1 MRNISKALRNKAL
14 VCILLLTAF
23 FAFGCSEKKADIKW
37 DVADIVAAK
46 TQPSP
51 SIKANIYVD
60 ATTSMAGFA
69 SNRDSVYNSF
79 LNDLEGAI
87 IAGCKNANI
96 GFYKFGTKT
105 KELERNQFRTF
116 ADQTFY
122 SERGIFE
129 KTNINAVIN
138 AMDSTQVNIIVTDLF
153 QSDGDVNA
161 MIKSIKEGCFA
172 KGIYMGILGIKSD
185 YSGKI
190 YDAKVP
196 SFPFKS
202 EKGNEETYRP
212 FYALIF
218 GDKNNI
224 ERLFEQLKANKGVKE
239 DNFILISK
247 YIVNKFA
254 VSSLTKDKASKD
266 LNING
271 EEDKKGYKQFNF
283 TLKEGGREGAMIA
296 DITFEKVAK
305 AADISEKAVNISV
318 LRKFAAKG
326 QGAPKNGE
334 ESNDITV
341 KEIKVAT
348 GNKINAKLFLT
359 PGEQPGMYSYLVYVQ
374 PSQVNGYILPK
385 WIDDFSSDNPT
396 PKSDAN
402 KTLNLKPFIEGLL
415 NANAAVT
422 QPKIA
427 QMIINVNKL

>member
-1 MRNISKALRNKAL
+1 MRILNTVWSNKAL
-14 VCILLLTAF
+14 IYILLVTALF
-23 FAFGCSEKKADIKW
+23 TSSCSEKKADIKW

-46 TQPSP
+46 TQPES

-87 IAGCKNANI
+87 IAGWKNANI
-96 GFYKFGTKT
+96 GFYKFGTKA
-105 KELERNQFRTF
+105 KELTREQFRTF
-116 ADQTFY
+116 STPSFY
-122 SERGIFE
+122 AEPGIFE
-129 KTNINAVIN
+129 KTNIDSVID
-138 AMDSTQVNIIVTDLF
+138 AMDSKQVNIVVTDLF

-212 FYALIF
+212 FYVLIF

-224 ERLFEQLKANKGVKE
+224 EHLFEQLKASKGVKE
-239 DNFILISK
+239 NNFVLISK

-254 VSSLTKDKASKD
+254 VSLTKDKTSKD

-271 EEDKKGYKQFNF
+271 QEDKRYYKQFNF
-283 TLKEGGREGAMIA
+283 TLKEGGREGVMIA
-296 DITFEKVAK
+296 DITFEKIAK
-305 AADISEKAVNISV
+305 AADISDKAINISA

-326 QGAPKNGE
+326 QAAPKNGE

-341 KEIKVAT
+341 KELRVAN
-348 GNKINAKLFLT
+348 GNKISAKLSVT
-359 PGEQPGMYSYLVYVQ
+359 PGDQPGMYSYLVYVQ
-374 PSQVNGYILPK
+374 PSQVNGYIPPK

-396 PKSDAN
+396 PKHDAN

-415 NANAAVT
+415 NANAAVA
-422 QPKIA
+422 QPKIV
-427 QMIINVNKL
+427 QMIINIKKL